1 MLFDSDFYIIGE
13 TKMKVNTYSPFTSW
27 CALSNAISLFKNN
40 SLSDSLDY
48 EVLSLD
54 LILPDK

>member
-1 MLFDSDFYIIGE
+1 M
-13 TKMKVNTYSPFTSW
+13 TYHKKTLHCCAAFF
-27 CALSNAISLFKNN
+27 CALSLFKNN